1 MDALMKESFYKLDEY
16 KIIESNS
23 GDLRWEAHFGIGA
36 LQEGRCFKKGM
47 ILFIGPAESD
57 RLGFLK
63 GEFLDHLKQSPE
75 WLKTKYYCRGLEVY
89 HCRTGKRVTKVE
101 MQLWMLNQGID
112 EKDRIFTEKPG
123 PYFDGISSERITEDV
138 HFRLQQY
145 EITKKANGQIVW
157 KTYAGPNTVTGGNCI
172 TLEDILFI
180 GTRQNERSTISKR
193 QFLSNLQQLPKW
205 DQTRYYCSKLSLHD
219 CKTRNRLLEKSKRR
233 PGEKRTKETHIFEK
247 GYKNRT
253 KFKLKISDL
262 SENRVMVFIRWVWK
276 FMIYA
281 ADLILLI
288 ISLFFNFLVRLWKT
302 LKGRWRYKKGKRSS
316 IDHHDD

>member
-1 MDALMKESFYKLDEY
+1 MKESSYKLDEY
-16 KIIESNS
+16 KIIESDS

-89 HCRTGKRVTKVE
+89 HCRTGKRVTKVK

-112 EKDRIFTEKPG
+112 EKERIFTEKLG
-123 PYFDGISSERITEDV
+123 PYFDGISSERISEDV

-145 EITKKANGQIVW
+145 EITKKAKGQIVW

-180 GTRQNERSTISKR
+180 GSRQNEQSTMSKR

-205 DQTRYYCSKLSLHD
+205 DQTRYYCSKLSIHD
-219 CKTRNRLLEKSKRR
+219 CKAGKRLLKKSKRWAGGR
-233 PGEKRTKETHIFEK
+233 RTKETHISGKE
-247 GYKNRT
+247 YDNRT

-262 SENRVMVFIRWVWK
+262 SENRAMVFTRWVWK
-276 FMIYA
+276 CMTHA

-288 ISLFFNFLVRLWKT
+288 ISLFFNFLTRLLKA
-302 LKGRWRYKKGKRSS
+302 LKGRWYFKKEKRSS